1 MCGKSVLKVLKI
13 IFFQEACSLLRKYS
27 LLADNLNVRVI
38 TPDILSDFLDG
49 KFGRVK
55 RV

>member
-1 MCGKSVLKVLKI
+1 MPKIVSESVKDN
-13 IFFQEACSLLRKYS
+13 FFQEACSLLRKRS
-27 LLADNLNVRVI
+27 LLAGNLNVRVI
-38 TPDILSDFLDG
+38 TLDSLSDFLDG